1 MVAAQCLLVLLE
13 LEVRV
18 TLECVEVSDDFVL
31 ASHLARLV
39 DLHRLDASLGTAHAL
54 LVTLVQEVWQ
64 ETPAWQREV
73 SNVQYC
79 MN

>member
-18 TLECVEVSDDFVL
+18 TLECVEVSHDLVL

-39 DLHRLDASLGTAHAL
+39 DLYRLDAALGATHAL
-54 LVTLVQEVWQ
+54 LVALVQEVWFTT
-64 ETPAWQREV
+64 E
-73 SNVQYC
+73 S
-79 MN
+79 